1 MLPKTGLAVLAA
13 LALLTVGASSVHA
26 QSSPPKTSAC
36 LTESSFEFPL
46 WNDGIGWK
54 QFNAYSSIQLADV
67 DGDGQA
73 ELIGNGPQ
81 GVEIWHWEPH
91 GQAWVQMNVGAPI
104 LAATDTLMTADVDG
118 DGQAEI
124 IQISPNLGSSPV
136 VNVWHYDGNLN
147 PQAPTSPGVWRLEP
161 QLRLTLTPS
170 VGSNSTAIAP
180 TIKFASFAN
189 PAGKQQQLVSMAI
202 RVTPG
207 LVYYTPFVY
216 QVNST
221 HTGWTTLTSGP
232 MTNGGGTFANSVP
245 ASLQVGDVSGDGR
258 PDIVLLEG
266 VGRFLIFPQTGFS
279 SGAISFSSGV
289 QAGPESGGIF
299 LSGTFALGDALGLGY
314 EQIYTVEQE
323 FVSAIPPISEDLK
336 GYQFSPSTVSPAL
349 GLVQVGVLPSLP
361 SANAA
366 GLQAAYTGR
375 NPANPAGASILI
387 MNSDGLDEYGGGSLQ
402 TKISSTPFISQSRFG
417 DDPSHYKT
425 IQTGTVF
432 AYNTAGQAYKETV
445 LVGRDANG
453 IHTLV
458 PTSAGNICGSAK
470 QGFDLPQKNMTGT
483 YLYFPPFV
491 SSCTAQETAPLTSQ
505 AYAYFNTRYGGGKE
519 IRAQYTN
526 IKIQPPDVSGASY
539 GSISPAPAF
548 TQCDFTTVQNQLEQE
563 ITDVNN
569 ARAYFG
575 TTEENGLI
583 SGNLQ
588 SINMGE
594 SNALGTAIS
603 DLSAPPDPG
612 SSTAFAATVATQAIS
627 SIFDFIG
634 NAGIP
639 VASQLSEVFSVIGD
653 VISDVQ
659 GAETSTG
666 STLQTQGL
674 TLQTQLLATFNDQQQ
689 ANANTL
695 YKVLQNWD
703 LLSQLNQQLSAS
715 SATPPGN
722 DDANARA
729 VNAYAIA
736 AWKQL
741 MPSAWS
747 IIAVGCSTGED
758 FLPAGYQP
766 YFVDGPDYSFAD
778 SSDCYSFPTY
788 VLYAKLQSTSDST
801 SSLSSIFS
809 TFNTGPAPVAV
820 QPIQDLLALGVNW
833 YDVLG
838 RRNGWQQVPLDLTD
852 FVLSITPA
860 VPAQNP
866 YFNPPPVTVPPS
878 AGAPSALILSN
889 GEPSGQSQQQC
900 GSNPTEPDIYQ
911 QSTPLNS
918 IFPVPIG
925 ISVVDAS
932 GTGVPN
938 ATVQV
943 SGIGLS
949 PNTSTVVTDSSG
961 SANVY
966 LLANNIVQ
974 VPYTATFTVT
984 SAAPSCG
991 LTQKYILQN
1000 TAAVSGTTPT
1010 NPDIQAVVS
1019 VTSKVALFT
1028 TDRLWYITITD
1039 PTGTATGG
1047 TYNAQLTHT
1056 RGPASCN
1063 PVPVPIN
1070 GGFTAAGGG
1079 NFKTSLGWNFSS
1091 CTGLNLFTLTVTG
1104 NFTIPMDDGSTYQ
1117 ATYSASTNNQTP

>member
-13 LALLTVGASSVHA
+13 LALLIVGASSVHA

-91 GQAWVQMNVGAPI
+91 GQAWVQMNVGAPT

-147 PQAPTSPGVWRLEP
+147 AQAPTGPGVWRLEP

-180 TIKFASFAN
+180 TIRFASFAN
-189 PAGKQQQLVSMAI
+189 PSGKQQQLVSMTI

-221 HTGWTTLTSGP
+221 QTGWTTLTSGP

-258 PDIVLLEG
+258 PDIVLLES
-266 VGRFLIFPQTGFS
+266 VGKFLIFPQTGFS
-279 SGAISFSSGV
+279 PGAISFSSGV
-289 QAGPESGGIF
+289 QAGPDSGGIF
-299 LSGTFALGDALGLGY
+299 SSGTFALGDALGLGY
-314 EQIYTVEQE
+314 QQIYTVEQYNG
-323 FVSAIPPISEDLK
+323 SPSSQDLK
-336 GYQFSPSTVSPAL
+336 GYQFSPSTVSPSV
-349 GLVQVGVLPSLP
+349 GLIQVGLLPSVP

-366 GLQAAYTGR
+366 GLQVAYTGL
-375 NPANPAGASILI
+375 NPANPTGASILI
-387 MNSDGLDEYGGGSLQ
+387 LNSDGLDEYAGGFLR
-402 TKISSTPFISQSRFG
+402 TKISSTPFVSQTRFG

-425 IQTGTVF
+425 IQMGTVF
-432 AYNTAGQAYKETV
+432 AYNTAGQAYKETI

-526 IKIQPPDVSGASY
+526 INIQPPDVSGASY

-563 ITDVNN
+563 ITVVNN

-594 SNALGTAIS
+594 SNALSTAIS

-612 SSTAFAATVATQAIS
+612 STAFAATVATQAIS

-634 NAGIP
+634 NTGIP

-659 GAETSTG
+659 GVESSTG

-674 TLQTQLLATFNDQQQ
+674 TLQTQLTATFNDQQQ

-703 LLSQLNQQLSAS
+703 LLSQLNQLLSAS

-736 AWKQL
+736 AWQQL
-741 MPSAWS
+741 MPSAWN
-747 IIAVGCSTGED
+747 IVAIPCNTGEGV
-758 FLPAGYQP
+758 LPAGYQP
-766 YFVDGPDYSFAD
+766 YFVDGQDNNLAD
-778 SSDCYSFPTY
+778 LPYCQNYGTLSIDF
-788 VLYAKLQSTSDST
+788 VVYAKLQSTHAANFFG
-801 SSLSSIFS
+801 IA
-809 TFNTGPAPVAV
+809 PAPVALG
-820 QPIQDLLALGVNW
+820 PIQDLLALGVNW

-838 RRNGWQQVPLDLTD
+838 RRNGWQQVPFDLSAYP
-852 FVLSITPA
+852 LSVTPTI
-860 VPAQNP
+860 PLQNP
-866 YFNPPPVTVPPS
+866 YFNPPAVAVPPA
-878 AGAPSALILSN
+878 AGAPSALTLFN

-900 GSNPTEPDIYQ
+900 GSNSTEPDIYQ
-911 QSTPLNS
+911 QSTPINS

-961 SANVY
+961 SANFY

-1028 TDRLWYITITD
+1028 TDRLWYVTISD

-1047 TYNAQLTHT
+1047 TYNVQLTHT

-1117 ATYSASTNNQTP
+1117 ATYSASTSNQTP